1 MKRIFITDYITNP
14 DIEAKV
20 LGSDVEVIC
29 LNEENEDAFPDIIQS
44 ADGIL
49 VWHAHLT
56 EKTFTKLTQC
66 KGIVRYGVGYDSVDV
81 LAAEAAGLK
90 FANTPDYGV
99 DEVADTAASMIL
111 SLVRRVNEYDW
122 SCKSYHSGWQEHTL
136 KGITRTNEHVLGVVG
151 MGRIGSAVGL
161 RMKAFGM
168 RVIFY
173 DPYVVSGYE
182 KSLGVE
188 RVDSLDELLDCSSVI
203 TLHTPLTRET
213 KAMVNRDFVSKL
225 QSGAIL
231 VNTSR
236 GGVVDNLDTLYQG
249 LQSGQIGGLG
259 LDVLPQ
265 EPPDDEE
272 ALIKLWKDR
281 QTPIST
287 RIIITPHTA
296 YYSESAWVEMR
307 VKAAQNI
314 QRALNDICLKNLISS
329 H

>member
-1 MKRIFITDYITNP
+1 MKRVFITDYITNP

-20 LGSDVEVIC
+20 LGPEVEVIC

-56 EKTFTKLTQC
+56 TKTFSKLTQC
-66 KGIVRYGVGYDSVDV
+66 KGIVRYGVGYDGVDV
-81 LAAEAAGLK
+81 LAAEAAGLH

-111 SLVRRVNEYDW
+111 SLVRRVNEYNW
-122 SCKSYHSGWQEHTL
+122 SCKSYLSGWQEHTL
-136 KGITRTNEHVLGVVG
+136 KGITRTNEHILGIVG

-182 KSLGVE
+182 KTLGVE
-188 RVDSLDELLDCSSVI
+188 RVDSLDELLDCSSI
-203 TLHTPLTRET
+203 ISLHTPLTSET
-213 KAMVNRDFVSKL
+213 KSMVNHDFVSKL

-231 VNTSR
+231 VNTAR
-236 GGVVDNLDTLYQG
+236 GEVVDNLDTLYQG
-249 LQSGQIGGLG
+249 MQSGQIGSLG

-265 EPPDDEE
+265 EPPNNGE
-272 ALIKLWKDR
+272 ALLKIWKDHED
-281 QTPIST
+281 PIST

-296 YYSESAWVEMR
+296 YFSENAWVEMR

-314 QRALNDICLKNLISS
+314 QRALKDMPLKNLISS
-329 H
+329 P